1 MQDVQTAELARLD
14 ELLEELGQA
23 SESQCEL
30 LREHLESAR
39 IYLVGSMPAE
49 YALTLRLAGEAANCI
64 TDRNLRARVEEF
76 VKAPRKNL

>member
-1 MQDVQTAELARLD
+1 
-14 ELLEELGQA
+14 
-23 SESQCEL
+23 
-30 LREHLESAR
+30 
-39 IYLVGSMPAE
+39 MPAE